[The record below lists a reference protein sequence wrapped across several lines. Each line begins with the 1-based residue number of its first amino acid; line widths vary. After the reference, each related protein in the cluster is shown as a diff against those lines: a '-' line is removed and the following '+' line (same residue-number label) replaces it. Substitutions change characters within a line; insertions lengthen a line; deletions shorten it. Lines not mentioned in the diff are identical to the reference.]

1 MTLVNLTR
9 KASVPLVSNPPL
21 WVSNIEL
28 ITPNL
33 AEALLETN
41 ENNRNLRKSV
51 VERYASIMTLGDWLL
66 TPEPIVIADT
76 GRLLNG
82 QHRLNAVIKS
92 GVNVR
97 MFVVRNVS
105 EQAFSAIDR
114 GVSRTFSD
122 AHGMNKKLV
131 ECAKLLIDVKS
142 GDTRA
147 STVDRNVLAETDFL
161 RENHETLMAATQ
173 STSRAFSSTSV
184 RLAACIRMFD
194 PSARDHVLAVYRG
207 LVLGHTHELPPVAQ
221 AFVGAVAAGKFKSS
235 GSTGPRV
242 YLMLVAFSVFDPK
255 NANQTRVPIIT
266 NKTLDNFMTAVMA
279 GKACQAK

>member
-1 MTLVNLTR
+1 MKAVNLTL
-9 KASVPLVSNPPL
+9 APPVIAHIQTN
-21 WVSNIEL
+21 WKTAIEL

-41 ENNRNLRKSV
+41 TENRKLRKSV
-51 VERYASIMTLGDWLL
+51 VERYAQVMTLGDWLL

-82 QHRLNAVIKS
+82 QHRLNAIIKS
-92 GVNVR
+92 GANVR

-105 EQAFSAIDR
+105 EQAFPAIDR

-122 AHGMNKKLV
+122 AHGMAKKLV
-131 ECAKLLIDVKS
+131 ECAKLLIDVTT

-147 STVDRNVLAETDFL
+147 STLDRNVLVETDFL
-161 RENHETLMAATQ
+161 RDNHEALMAATQ
-173 STSRAFSSTSV
+173 STSRAFSASSV

-194 PSARDHVLAVYRG
+194 PSAREHVLAIYRG

-221 AFVGAVAAGKFKSS
+221 AFVGAVAAGKFTTS
-235 GSTGPRV
+235 GSNAPRQH
-242 YLMLVAFSVFDPK
+242 LLLVAFSVFDPK
-255 NANQTRVPIIT
+255 NANQTRVPIVT
-266 NKTLDNFMTAVMA
+266 NKSLDNFVTAVMA
-279 GKACQAK
+279 AKARQS